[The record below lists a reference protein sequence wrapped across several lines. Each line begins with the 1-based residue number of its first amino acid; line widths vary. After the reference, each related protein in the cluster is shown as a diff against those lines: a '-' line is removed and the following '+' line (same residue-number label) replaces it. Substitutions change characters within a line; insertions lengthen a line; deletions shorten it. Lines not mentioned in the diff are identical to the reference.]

1 MHPVLDAF
9 LAQTADGAAPTGSGL
24 SSLVLFG
31 GMIAIFYFVIWRPQ
45 AKERR
50 KLQEFVTALK
60 KGDEVVTQGG
70 IVGTIVVV
78 EDRTVTLDVG
88 AGTKMR
94 VLKSYVAG
102 PFNKPVEPQPKAEA
116 KK

>member
-1 MHPVLDAF
+1 MHPVLEAF
-9 LAQTADGAAPTGSGL
+9 VAQSAGPQGGGL

-45 AKERR
+45 AKERK

-60 KGDEVVTQGG
+60 KGDEVITQGG
-70 IVGTIVVV
+70 LVGTIVLV
-78 EDRTVTLDVG
+78 EERTVTIDVG
-88 AGTKMR
+88 GGTKMR
-94 VLKSYVAG
+94 VLKGSVAG
-102 PFNKPVEPQPKAEA
+102 PFKQPEPQQPKAEA